1 MYERK
6 MKICDFWYDSKK
18 KKKKKKFSSTFSIT
32 YQILQQK

>member
-18 KKKKKKFSSTFSIT
+18 KKKKKFSSTFSIT

>member
-18 KKKKKKFSSTFSIT
+18 KKKKKNSLAHF
-32 YQILQQK
+32 Q